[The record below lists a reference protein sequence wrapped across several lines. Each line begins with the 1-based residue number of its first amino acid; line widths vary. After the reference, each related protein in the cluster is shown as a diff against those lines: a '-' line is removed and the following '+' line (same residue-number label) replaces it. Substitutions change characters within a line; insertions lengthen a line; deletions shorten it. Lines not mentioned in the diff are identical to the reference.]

1 MGLSNKTDQHTQAQK
16 KTSCKYNFNGKFLCS
31 EDVSAQSFDI
41 SWVLWVSCL
50 YHCCRREKNVGLKQ
64 CFEANMWK
72 NPGNRRKSCK
82 SSCNII
88 SLFICIYFFF
98 VFIMY
103 LSDVSRTSPLLCTF
117 FALTS
122 TLLNIN

>member
-1 MGLSNKTDQHTQAQK
+1 MGLSNKTDQHTQAQE
-16 KTSCKYNFNGKFLCS
+16 KTCCEYNFNGKFLCS
-31 EDVSAQSFDI
+31 KDVSAQSFDI

-50 YHCCRREKNVGLKQ
+50 YHCCRREKDVGLKQ
-64 CFEANMWK
+64 CFEANVWK

-98 VFIMY
+98 CIYNISIRCQQNKPTTMHI
-103 LSDVSRTSPLLCTF
+103 LCLDF
-117 FALTS
+117 HPFKH
-122 TLLNIN
+122 